1 MRRILAVAGTTSIT
15 QSHDHRYSIGRRT
28 TTVVLPGGTRIV
40 VAVRL
45 VRRIAEEM
53 VSVTFLHLSA
63 RDGRVLDA
71 YYARARAEQERLAAA

>member
-1 MRRILAVAGTTSIT
+1 M
-15 QSHDHRYSIGRRT
+15 
-28 TTVVLPGGTRIV
+28 LPGGTRIV